1 MALFVLADTH
11 LGSGID
17 KSMDLFG
24 PRWENHAA
32 RLSAAWQATV
42 GDDDTVLVPGDISWA
57 LKLEEAI
64 PDLKTLN
71 DLPGRK
77 ILLRGNHDYWWQSL
91 KQIAEVFEREGFDTL
106 SVLQN
111 DAVYLPE
118 ENTVICGSRG
128 WLQPGDKQATG
139 HDKKIYHREVNRLR
153 LSLDA
158 ARKLK
163 KDFPGAR
170 LIAML
175 HYPPFG
181 PDRQPSEVTRLLTD
195 YGVERAYYGHVHHV
209 GTPYAVTEWPLD
221 GVRYTLI
228 AADHL
233 NFKPYLIPQKE
244 EDAMN
249 PIRSMTGYGRGEVQ
263 TDLGR
268 IEVEL
273 RSLNHRYLEVYCRT
287 PQELNFA
294 DNLLRNKIKERVARG
309 KIDLRIN
316 YDLNDV
322 ANDTVRVNVPLAK
335 AYAAA
340 YEELG
345 ELLGDPTALT
355 TKEAFQLPEILKRD
369 ETSLDEDSPMVKEL
383 LLPGLDR
390 ALDAFIASR
399 EKEGEALKEDIA
411 ARLDILEDLLAQVE
425 KLAPEMVDLFR
436 ERLLAR
442 LAEMLEDEAPEY
454 YPEQRVASE
463 VAIFAD
469 KVAIA
474 EETVRLGAHF
484 KSARDLL
491 ARGGVIGKKFDFL
504 IQEMNREVNTIASK
518 ANHLDVTNLTVEMK
532 NQVEKIREQVQ
543 NIE

>member
-32 RLSAAWQATV
+32 RLSAAWKAHV
-42 GDDDTVLVPGDISWA
+42 GAEDTVLVPGDISWA
-57 LKLEEAI
+57 LRLEEAV
-64 PDLKTLN
+64 PDLKTLD

-91 KQIAEVFEREGFDTL
+91 KQITELFEREGFDTL

-111 DAVYLPE
+111 NAVYLPE
-118 ENTVICGSRG
+118 EHAVICGSRG

-139 HDKKIYHREVNRLR
+139 HDKKIYKREVNRLR
-153 LSLDA
+153 LSLQKA
-158 ARKLK
+158 IKLLEK
-163 KDFPGAR
+163 FPGAR

-175 HYPPFG
+175 HYPPYG
-181 PDRQPSEVTRLLTD
+181 PERQPSEVTRLLSD
-195 YGVERAYYGHVHHV
+195 YGVERAYYGHVHHA

-221 GVRYTLI
+221 GVRYSLI

-233 NFKPYLIPQKE
+233 DFTPYRIPQKE
-244 EDAMN
+244 ETPMH

-294 DNLLRNKIKERVARG
+294 DNLLRNRIKERVARG

-316 YDLNDV
+316 YELNDV
-322 ANDTVRVNVPLAK
+322 ANNAVRVNVPLAK

-340 YEELG
+340 YANLG
-345 ELLGDPTALT
+345 ELLGESTALST
-355 TKEAFQLPEILKRD
+355 SEAFQLPEILQRD
-369 ETSLDEDSPMVKEL
+369 AATLDLESPMVKEL

-390 ALDAFIASR
+390 ALDSFIASR
-399 EKEGEALKEDIA
+399 EQEGEALKADIA
-411 ARLDILEDLLAQVE
+411 QRLDTLEELLAQVE
-425 KLAPEMVDLFR
+425 KLAPEMVTLFR
-436 ERLLAR
+436 QRLLDR
-442 LAEMLEDEAPEY
+442 LAELLEDEAPEY

-463 VAIFAD
+463 VAAFAD

-491 ARGGVIGKKFDFL
+491 ERGGVVGKKFDFL